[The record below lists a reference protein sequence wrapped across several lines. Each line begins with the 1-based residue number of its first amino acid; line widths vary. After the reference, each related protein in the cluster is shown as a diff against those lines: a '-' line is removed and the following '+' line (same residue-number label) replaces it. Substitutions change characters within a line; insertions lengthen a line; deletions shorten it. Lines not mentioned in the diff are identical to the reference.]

1 MMSKKGIARAAA
13 ACAGMMLAG
22 AACATQPAAVKAET
36 VSGGRYGPVTVTR
49 PSGPLRG
56 FVVLF
61 SREGGWRAADQQAA
75 DALAKAGAMTV
86 GVDSARYAA
95 NLAAKQETC
104 H

>member
-1 MMSKKGIARAAA
+1 
-13 ACAGMMLAG
+13 
-22 AACATQPAAVKAET
+22 TQPAAVKAET

-56 FVVLF
+56 FVGRV

-86 GVDSARYAA
+86 GVDSTRYAA

-104 H
+104 HHLDG